1 MPSRQAVERVAIAVL
16 GSPFPNS
23 SSEKITQLVLDS
35 LKSKG
40 WKTDIVEL
48 FELPS
53 DALLLRSKSDIVDA
67 ALNSV
72 EAADLVILASP
83 TYRATYT
90 GLMKVFFDQFP
101 QDALRGKLAL
111 PVQTGGSADHS
122 LTIEYG
128 MSPMVRSLGALV
140 LSNTIYAW
148 GAHWEEDD
156 SPNDLLSS
164 LVTTAVEEVE
174 TLTN

>member
-1 MPSRQAVERVAIAVL
+1 MPSRRAVEKVAIAVL

-35 LKSKG
+35 LESKG
-40 WKTDIVEL
+40 WKTYIIEL
-48 FELPS
+48 SELPS
-53 DALLLRSKSDIVDA
+53 DALLLRSKSDIVDS

-72 EAADLVILASP
+72 EAADLVILATP

-101 QDALRGKLAL
+101 QDALQGKFAL
-111 PVQTGGSADHS
+111 PIQTGGSADHS
-122 LTIEYG
+122 LAIEYG

-140 LSNTIYAW
+140 LSNAIYAW
-148 GAHWEEDD
+148 EAHWEKDG

-164 LVTTAVEEVE
+164 MVKSAVEEVE
-174 TLTN
+174 TLIS

>member
-1 MPSRQAVERVAIAVL
+1 MPSRRGVEKVAIAVL
-16 GSPFPNS
+16 GSPIPNS
-23 SSEKITQLVLDS
+23 SSKKITQLVLDS
-35 LKSKG
+35 LESKG
-40 WKTDIVEL
+40 WKTYIIEL
-48 FELPS
+48 SELPS
-53 DALLLRSKSDIVDA
+53 DALLLRSKSDIVDS

-72 EAADLVILASP
+72 EAADLVILATP

-101 QDALRGKLAL
+101 QDALQGKLAL
-111 PVQTGGSADHS
+111 PIQTGGSADHS

-148 GAHWEEDD
+148 GAHWEEDG

-164 LVTTAVEEVE
+164 MVTLAVEEVE
-174 TLTN
+174 TLVS

>member
-1 MPSRQAVERVAIAVL
+1 MPSRQTAEKVAIAVL

-23 SSEKITQLVLDS
+23 SSEKITQLLLDS
-35 LKSKG
+35 LESKG

-48 FELPS
+48 SELPS
-53 DALLLRSKSDIVDA
+53 DALLLRSKSNIVDA

-72 EAADLVILASP
+72 EAADLVIVASP

-90 GLMKVFFDQFP
+90 GLMKVFFDQFR

-111 PVQTGGSADHS
+111 PIQTGGSADHS

-148 GAHWEEDD
+148 GTHWEEDG
-156 SPNDLLSS
+156 SPNDLLYS
-164 LVTTAVEEVE
+164 LVATAVEEVE